1 MRSTFALLLSLAI
14 APVASAAPLA
24 LSYSVTGSG
33 LYESFDQMGP
43 TGTRAPG
50 QPSGVLW
57 NSFWSLQLQGAT
69 PTERYDSL
77 ALPVANP
84 AIDAFN
90 GGSTGATDRAM
101 GLYTSSNGNPTRD
114 MTASFQ
120 NDTGGAL
127 SSFYLNFD
135 VEFWL
140 QTQRSRWGGLQAFY
154 STNGTTWTDL
164 GNVFEA
170 TMVNT
175 TTTAGFVDGN
185 LAANSVR
192 GVGGLVNLASYGQ
205 APLGV
210 GSKFYLRFS
219 GSSGLTTPGGMS
231 ANQNRQIGAFLDN
244 LWVGPVARPPAVP
257 EASTSVLLAIGLGG
271 LAWRGRADSTKRVPK
286 RAQRA

>member
-1 MRSTFALLLSLAI
+1 MRSTLALLLTLAI

-24 LSYSVTGSG
+24 LSYSVTSG
-33 LYESFDQMGP
+33 GLFESFDQMGP

-50 QPSGVLW
+50 QPSGALW
-57 NSFWSLQLQGAT
+57 NSYWSLQLQGAT
-69 PTERYDSL
+69 PTEQYDSL

-90 GGSTGATDRAM
+90 GGSAGAADRAL
-101 GLYTSSNGNPTRD
+101 GLYTSSNANPTRD

-120 NDTGGAL
+120 NDTGGPL

-140 QTQRSRWGGLQAFY
+140 QTQRSRWGGVQAFY

-175 TTTAGFVDGN
+175 TNTAGFVDGN

-205 APLGV
+205 APLGA

-219 GSSGLTTPGGMS
+219 GSSGLTLPAGMS
-231 ANQNRQIGAFLDN
+231 ANQNRQVGAFLDN
-244 LWVGPVARPPAVP
+244 LWVGPIARPPNVP
-257 EASTSVLLAIGLGG
+257 EASTSVLLAIGLSG
-271 LAWRGRADSTKRVPK
+271 LAWRGRSRTTKRPAK
-286 RAQRA
+286 RTRA